1 MNVSMLSRSVLVS
14 AFWGA
19 LSVQPVQAQPG
30 RTTLLAPNLHSLRLA
45 VDGQAE
51 QFPVIS
57 LNGGE
62 QLEVSFDD
70 LTHQYCRYT
79 YRLTHCDW
87 EGNPSDELFESEYLY
102 AVQDEEVIDDYEP
115 SLNTSVQYLHYR
127 FSLPNERL
135 KPLLSGNYLLTIY
148 NEDGQPVCQT
158 YFGVVDRKAGLVATC
173 TTNTEIDWNDKHQ
186 QVSLELNLGNLPLR
200 DAAEEVK
207 TIVMQNR
214 RYDTAVMGLEPTS
227 QQAGQLRWE
236 HEQKLI
242 FKAGNEYRKMEMLS
256 TRYPGMHGESMRW
269 YDPYYHY
276 TLFADAPRKNYLYDE
291 ERNGAWVVAWSGSAD
306 PDTEADYV
314 WTHFRLDMLPWAG
327 RKVYVNGRWAVPDF
341 SDAYLMHYNDDEH
354 CYEASILLKT
364 GYYNYQYLCFD
375 APGQRSALTAPVEGD
390 YFQTENEYEI
400 LVYYRP
406 TAARYWQ
413 LVACSTPLFRIQ

>member
-1 MNVSMLSRSVLVS
+1 MKARVLPQLLLALAYMVSPL
-14 AFWGA
+14 AA
-19 LSVQPVQAQPG
+19 QAQPG
-30 RTTLLAPNLHSLRLA
+30 RTPLLAPNLHSLRLA
-45 VDGQAE
+45 VDGQVE
-51 QFPVIS
+51 QFPVIT
-57 LNGGE
+57 LDGGE

-79 YRLTHCDW
+79 YRLVHCDW
-87 EGNPSDELFESEYLY
+87 EGKPSEELFESEYLQ
-102 AVQDEEVIDDYEP
+102 AVQDEEVIDDYAP

-127 FSLPNERL
+127 FTLPNERM
-135 KPLLSGNYLLTIY
+135 KPLVSGNYLLTIY
-148 NEDGQPVCQT
+148 NEDAEPVCQT
-158 YFGVVDRKAGLVATC
+158 YFGVVDRRAGLVATC

-186 QVSLELNLGNLPLR
+186 QLSLEVNMGSLPLR

-214 RYDTAVMGLEPTS
+214 RYDTAVLGLPPTS
-227 QQAGQLRWE
+227 RQAGLLRWE
-236 HEQKLI
+236 HEQALI

-256 TRYPGMHGESMRW
+256 TRYPGMHGESMAW

-276 TLFADAPRKNYLYDE
+276 TLLADSPRKHYLYDE
-291 ERNGAWVVAWSGSAD
+291 ERNGAWVVGWSGSAD

-327 RKVYVNGRWAVPDF
+327 RKVYVSGRWAVPDF
-341 SDAYLMHYNDDEH
+341 SDTYLMRYNDEAH

-375 APGQRSALTAPVEGD
+375 SPSQRTAQTAPVEGD

-413 LVACSTPLFRIQ
+413 LVACSTPLFRIR